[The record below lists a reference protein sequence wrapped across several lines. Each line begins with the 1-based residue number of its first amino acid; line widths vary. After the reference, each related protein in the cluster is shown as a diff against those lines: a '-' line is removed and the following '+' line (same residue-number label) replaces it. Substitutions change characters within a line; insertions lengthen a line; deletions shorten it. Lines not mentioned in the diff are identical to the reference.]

1 MIFMTTNNNQAAR
14 SYQKQF
20 KQLLKAVFKHQAYFR
35 DFLGGNIEALDGV
48 QHNETAFYVKT
59 SDIPGVVGTAYNKD
73 AKEAFGTGKG
83 ESKRFREGQE
93 ISNTKNTLQL

>member
-35 DFLGGNIEALDGV
+35 DFFGGEIEALDGV

-59 SDIPGVVGTAYNKD
+59 SGIPDVVGKEYNKE
-73 AKEAFGTGKG
+73 ANKAFGTGTGNSTRFG
-83 ESKRFREGQE
+83 ERKE
-93 ISNTKNTLQL
+93 IIYPDTPLP